1 MVRTVRHV
9 GFRHEKMPCTRPRPS
24 LTPVCALHTRVP
36 LTHPSCSAAPSP
48 QLYVGLWH
56 EAHGD
61 AAAAR
66 AAITAAVATP
76 YARLSGDY
84 MAALAR
90 VHCKRRG
97 WEA

>member
-1 MVRTVRHV
+1 
-9 GFRHEKMPCTRPRPS
+9 MP
-24 LTPVCALHTRVP
+24 
-36 LTHPSCSAAPSP
+36 THPSCYAAPNP

-90 VHCKRRG
+90 VHCKGRG